1 MSGGRMFRFRGDF
14 NACKT
19 IYCKNFGVI
28 NSEDYAY
35 GTRRLGYLAIDCA
48 VCGSHPP
55 WIDNQLVK
63 KILKEKFN
71 AQFMQKL
78 TGCPACN
85 NIFFVTNKTET
96 KRHGYTSA
104 GTQRKKCT
112 RCGSVFTMQHYKNTD
127 VLNTVLN
134 SVLQVGKKSNP
145 STETGLSARLYYFY
159 LNKLALLLSNFSRL
173 KEQASISTQHLA
185 MHTQGKLVGLD
196 HQRGFYSF
204 VTSEARSGYI
214 LLQSNNLTQLQLQK
228 KDRYSLTDDTRI
240 VTNEHKSTENI
251 LIDRYA
257 QHLNRKHFEQLLCG
271 SLKPISHSKLIY
283 PDKLAYVHFQLL
295 TVFTEYREKYSHYID
310 HESAMRS
317 AVLMSVVD
325 DIKEKQVDVSFFV
338 PLKSSNEVLKAK
350 AIGWWKDKW
359 FSNEQG
365 AYCPI
370 LSQKEETNFPFFNTC
385 GVEDY
390 YRYLDKYLYKGVN
403 SHRVIDNVS
412 EIYRVIFN
420 YCELKN
426 GKTTAQRLLIDEKA
440 YTSKSLLEEAL
451 AVITSE

>member
-1 MSGGRMFRFRGDF
+1 MFKFRDDF

-19 IYCKNFGVI
+19 IYCKNFGVV
-28 NSEDYAY
+28 NSEDYVY
-35 GTRRLGYLAIDCA
+35 KTRRLGYLAIDCA

-55 WIDNQLVK
+55 WIDNQLIK
-63 KILKEKFN
+63 KVLKEKFN

-78 TGCPACN
+78 TGCPECN
-85 NIFFVTNKTET
+85 NAFFITNKTET
-96 KRHGYTSA
+96 TRHGYTSA
-104 GTQRKKCT
+104 GTPRKKCN
-112 RCGSVFTMQHYKNTD
+112 RCGCVFTLQRYKNRD
-127 VLNTVLN
+127 ALNIVLN
-134 SVLQVGKKSNP
+134 SVLFAGGKSSPIK
-145 STETGLSARLYYFY
+145 ETGLSARLYYFY

-185 MHTQGKLVGLD
+185 MHTQGKRVALG

-214 LLQSNNLTQLQLQK
+214 LLQSNNLTELQLQK
-228 KDRYSLTDDTRI
+228 KDLYSLVDDTRI
-240 VTNEHKSTENI
+240 VTDEHENIENI
-251 LIDRYA
+251 LVDRYA

-271 SLKPISHSKLIY
+271 PLKSVRNSNLIY

-295 TVFTEYREKYSHYID
+295 KVFTDHREKYSYYID

-317 AVLMSVVD
+317 AALMSVVD

-338 PLKSSNEVLKAK
+338 PLKSSNEVLQGKE
-350 AIGWWKDKW
+350 IGWWKDKW
-359 FSNEQG
+359 FTNEQG

-370 LSQKEETNFPFFNTC
+370 LSQQKKVNLPLFNTD
-385 GVEDY
+385 GVEDFY
-390 YRYLDKYLYKGVN
+390 SYLDKSLYKGVN

-420 YCELKN
+420 YCEVKN
-426 GKTTAQRLLIDEKA
+426 GRTTAQALLINEKA
-440 YTSKSLLEEAL
+440 YTPKSLLEEAL
-451 AVITSE
+451 AVVASE